1 MKFCTNGVK
10 MAGRRMTDVAL
21 LQGKFSGHV
30 AFSQLIRDAL
40 QTASQQG
47 WKQMVWCDVNFE
59 DWPLREKI
67 VVDALYA
74 WAQRGRQLTML
85 AHNYDSVLRYQP
97 RIVTWRK
104 TWGHIVDCRL
114 CKQIEVDKFPSIL
127 WSPAWVMQ
135 RREVDTCTGFASSD
149 VQKRV
154 QLQEILREC
163 QRHSSPGFPATVL
176 GL

>member
-30 AFSQLIRDAL
+30 AFSQLIRDGL
-40 QTASQQG
+40 QSASQQG
-47 WKQMVWCDVNFE
+47 WQQMVWCDVNFE
-59 DWPLREKI
+59 DWPLREKV

-85 AHNYDSVLRYQP
+85 AHSYESVVRYQP
-97 RIVTWRK
+97 RMVAFRK
-104 TWGHIVDCRL
+104 SWGHIVDCRL
-114 CKQIEVDKFPSIL
+114 CKQVDVAKFPSIM
-127 WSPAWVMQ
+127 WSPVWAVK
-135 RREVDTCTGFASSD
+135 RTEFDSCSGFATSD
-149 VQKRV
+149 VRKRV
-154 QLQEILREC
+154 QLQEELRES